1 MYPNP
6 QDALPLP
13 SRPDVEQYRKLA
25 KDLVKACLSE
35 DVTGIHQWA
44 TRWLRTLGSLVEDAS
59 ARPTDADMVTLA
71 GQIDRFA
78 REKLRRGGVSGSTC
92 KLADAQFVI
101 ARAHGFSSWPT
112 FVAHLDELPRASSAV
127 STFEA
132 AADAIVKGD
141 IATLER
147 LLKQQPDLVRARSS
161 REHRATLLHYV
172 AANGVE
178 NYRQISPKNAAAIT
192 EALLA
197 AGAEV
202 DAEANVYGGGCTAL
216 GLVATSAPPANA
228 GVQIEVIDVLLRHG
242 AKMDHNGAAGNA
254 HALVRGC
261 LANGQPAAA
270 AYLVSRGAPL
280 DLPSAAGLGRLDRVK
295 ACLDKDPELRS
306 NLTGAVV
313 KESFSLACAYGHQQ
327 VVSHFLELG
336 FKADEEL
343 RGHGEGHTG
352 LHVAAYHGHA
362 DVVETLLRHGA
373 AVDVNDKTWETPP
386 LIWALTGWKGRPAPD
401 ARYYEVVERLV
412 GAGATVTPKLL
423 EWDRAREDPKMLAA
437 LRSRA
442 RL

>member
-1 MYPNP
+1 VFPNP
-6 QDALPLP
+6 QDAIRLPHH
-13 SRPDVEQYRKLA
+13 PDVSAFERVVEGLLDACRTADSSAIRK
-25 KDLVKACLSE
+25 
-35 DVTGIHQWA
+35 WA
-44 TRWLRTLGSLVEDAS
+44 TEWIQSLASQPTDSASPAETEIAGLVDEVDAFARRTLTSGAGSEAC
-59 ARPTDADMVTLA
+59 R
-71 GQIDRFA
+71 
-78 REKLRRGGVSGSTC
+78 
-92 KLADAQFVI
+92 LADAQSVI
-101 ARAHGFSSWPT
+101 ARAHGFPSWPALVEHVVSLAKT
-112 FVAHLDELPRASSAV
+112 SSAIAK
-127 STFEA
+127 FEA
-132 AADAIVKGD
+132 AVEAIIAGD
-141 IATLER
+141 LATLQR
-147 LLKQQPDLVRARSS
+147 LLHEQPALVRARST
-161 REHRATLLHYV
+161 REHQATLLHYV
-172 AANGVE
+172 SANGVE
-178 NYRQISPKNAAAIT
+178 NYRQISPKNAAVIT

-228 GVQIEVIDVLLRHG
+228 GVQIDLIDVLLRNG
-242 AKMDHNGAAGNA
+242 AKLDHNGAAGNA

-295 ACLDKDPELRS
+295 ACLDADPEPRS
-306 NLTGAVV
+306 RLAGDIV
-313 KESFSLACAYGHQQ
+313 KESFSLACAYGHPQ

-336 FKADEEL
+336 FNVDEEL

-373 AVDVNDKTWETPP
+373 AVDVNDKTWGTPP
-386 LIWALTGWKGRPAPD
+386 LIWALTGWKGRPSPD

-412 GAGATVTPKLL
+412 GAGATVTPKML
-423 EWDRAREDPKMLAA
+423 EWERAGEDPTMLAA

-442 RL
+442 SL